1 MAAQLTHLNPLN
13 NEKKRKSRTNCFR
26 CCFFLIFLACIF
38 IFNFTRDLNISP
50 DYHTISKN
58 KKVDLA
64 FASVNSN
71 RKNNNIASASHQ
83 CKTLWFAGFY
93 CGRHSFSVYSRHYAA
108 ALQSALKMTNNVLQ
122 PVVLMGFL
130 GVDEETKY
138 STEVLTFT
146 KWAKDLGVKVVAL
159 DQLSFSNLTTKYL
172 KDRHLAF
179 QQGVYLRLD
188 IPNVIELHDLYN
200 NNIDNNH
207 DMICNDA
214 VLYTDSDIVFTKV
227 TFSDL
232 VKAKSLVTSNNTA
245 SMMAY
250 GPEGNKTN
258 IRTSENTGV
267 MILNPSRF
275 QLELPNILKFAVDQK
290 FGNGSWQD
298 QSVLNEYFK
307 QPGGFSQKR
316 SFLPAEWNYK
326 PYWGKSSNV
335 KIVHF
340 HGIKPGRL
348 LDCLASSNMA
358 SPLCKSRDTGQS
370 ATLCETGVHYFN
382 CALLT
387 AGLEADGGVYA
398 REVLNFYYSLPS
410 WDGSNNTTLD
420 KKNYDLYI
428 NGPKRGKCNWNCY
441 VNNYQDLQ
449 EKIERKSAKMHFIT
463 TGISEGRNCAC
474 SGENGELETK
484 NVTIT

>member
-1 MAAQLTHLNPLN
+1 M
-13 NEKKRKSRTNCFR
+13 
-26 CCFFLIFLACIF
+26 
-38 IFNFTRDLNISP
+38 NISP

-138 STEVLTFT
+138 STDVLTFT

-172 KDRHLAF
+172 NNRPLHF
-179 QQGVYLRLD
+179 QQGPYLRLD
-188 IPNVIELHDLYN
+188 IPNVIEHHDIYN
-200 NNIDNNH
+200 KNNYNNH

-250 GPEGNKTN
+250 GPEASKTST
-258 IRTSENTGV
+258 RTPQNTGV

-340 HGIKPGRL
+340 HGIEPGAL
-348 LDCLASSNMA
+348 LDCLASSNMD
-358 SPLCKSRDTGQS
+358 SPLCKMCGLSENRGPT
-370 ATLCETGVHYFN
+370 ALR
-382 CALLT
+382 ALLT

-428 NGPKRGKCNWNCY
+428 KGIKRGKCNWYCY
-441 VNNYQDLQ
+441 INNYQDLQ

>member
-1 MAAQLTHLNPLN
+1 MAEQLTYLNPLN
-13 NEKKRKSRTNCFR
+13 NEIKRYSRTNCFR

-38 IFNFTRDLNISP
+38 IFNFTRDLNIPP

-58 KKVDLA
+58 KQSRPP

-172 KDRHLAF
+172 KDKPLDF
-179 QQGVYLRLD
+179 QQGPYLRWD
-188 IPNVIELHDLYN
+188 IPNVIEHHDLYN

-214 VLYTDSDIVFTKV
+214 VLYTDSDIVFTNL

-250 GPEGNKTN
+250 GPEASKTST
-258 IRTSENTGV
+258 RTPQNTGV

-275 QLELPNILKFAVDQK
+275 QLELPNILNFAVDHK
-290 FGNGSWQD
+290 FGNGSWHD
-298 QSVLNEYFK
+298 QNILNEYFK
-307 QPGGFSQKR
+307 QPGGFLQKR
-316 SFLPAEWNYK
+316 SFLPAKWNYK

-335 KIVHF
+335 RIVHF

-358 SPLCKSRDTGQS
+358 SPLCKMCPCRKCKTCPKV
-370 ATLCETGVHYFN
+370 LY
-382 CALLT
+382 ALVT

-410 WDGSNNTTLD
+410 WDGSNNTMLD

-463 TGISEGRNCAC
+463 SGISEGRNCAC

>member
-1 MAAQLTHLNPLN
+1 MAEQLTYLNPLN
-13 NEKKRKSRTNCFR
+13 NEIKRYSRTNCFR

-83 CKTLWFAGFY
+83 CKTLWFAGFH
-93 CGRHSFSVYSRHYAA
+93 CGKDSFLKYSRHYAA
-108 ALQSALKMTNNVLQ
+108 ALQSALEMTNKILQ

-130 GVDEETKY
+130 GVDEETKF
-138 STEVLTFT
+138 STEILTFK
-146 KWAKDLGVKVVAL
+146 KWAKDLGVKVIAL
-159 DQLSFSNLTTKYL
+159 DQLSFSKLTTKYL
-172 KDRHLAF
+172 NNTPLYI
-179 QQGVYLRLD
+179 QQGAYLRLD
-188 IPNVIELHDLYN
+188 IPNVIENHDLYN
-200 NNIDNNH
+200 NHIDNNH
-207 DMICNDA
+207 DTICNDA
-214 VLYTDSDIVFTKV
+214 VLYTDSDVVFSKV
-227 TFSDL
+227 SFSDL
-232 VKAKSLVTSNNTA
+232 VKAKSLVTSSNTS

-250 GPEGNKTN
+250 GPQHSKTN
-258 IRTSENTGV
+258 TGTPENTGV

-275 QLELPNILKFAVDQK
+275 KLELPNILNFAVDHK
-290 FGNGSWQD
+290 FGNGSWHD
-298 QSVLNEYFK
+298 QNLLNEYFK

-326 PYWGKSSNV
+326 PYWGKSSNI

-358 SPLCKSRDTGQS
+358 SPLCKKCPNPCPKH
-370 ATLCETGVHYFN
+370 TLYVLVT
-382 CALLT
+382 T
-387 AGLEADGGVYA
+387 GLEADGGVYA
-398 REVLNFYYSLPS
+398 REVLNFYYALPS
-410 WDGSNNTTLD
+410 WDGSNNTTPA
-420 KKNYDLYI
+420 KKKYDLYI

-441 VNNYQDLQ
+441 VNNYQDV
-449 EKIERKSAKMHFIT
+449 KIKDAKTHFINI
-463 TGISEGRNCAC
+463 GISEGRNCAC
-474 SGENGELETK
+474 SGGKGELETK
-484 NVTIT
+484 NVT